1 MRLASAA
8 REGPRLLQRVYD
20 CRVCCESQEEAW
32 AVRRAILG
40 RASGGKQLPVDN
52 DEDRA
57 AAELCRAAGA
67 GDLERVEELLA
78 SGEATAEDAN
88 GAGESAVSRAV
99 RFAIETAR
107 GRDRERM
114 TRALKCVGLLMQ
126 KGADPFAASCL
137 GASARDVLEAAR
149 GEVPDAIIDTIRKE
163 LDRAAIVATADGGSL
178 LALTGPDAARAR
190 ELLRRREAR
199 ESRARRRDVTGWTAE
214 DERLDREDNEAED
227 AADPLYGVKLR
238 RYPRHGV
245 AAVFSS
251 DNGPDTKR
259 QDRRALEARYR
270 IRQAVEIHADPEKDP
285 RRNLGFTGYKGPTL
299 TGNKEADA
307 VRLLFHNDDV
317 TSVDS
322 GPRSIEDSIVL
333 KKRPGSAPAK
343 RSTAKRLDVTPLK
356 RRPQSATV
364 GKPTSELHGLE
375 EYNIH
380 ETHAEPQL
388 RRIRGLLE
396 ADALRGRPT
405 FIKQNLHLPP
415 TRGRLHKLAFKP
427 GRPPRPDKRSINL
440 ARAAAAATSQKKR
453 SILGTRPASAGAVR
467 PASASAVRQRPSSA
481 SVVRSTKSSS
491 ARARPASATA
501 TSRRRRVA
509 PTKAAPRHTP
519 ARPRSAPAAR
529 RRPVAPPPN
538 WSTNWSKTWAKP
550 VPSSR
555 SSSDLFL

>member
-1 MRLASAA
+1 M
-8 REGPRLLQRVYD
+8 
-20 CRVCCESQEEAW
+20 
-32 AVRRAILG
+32 
-40 RASGGKQLPVDN
+40 
-52 DEDRA
+52 
-57 AAELCRAAGA
+57 
-67 GDLERVEELLA
+67 
-78 SGEATAEDAN
+78 
-88 GAGESAVSRAV
+88 SRAV
-99 RFAIETAR
+99 RFAIQTAR
-107 GRDRERM
+107 GRNRLQM
-114 TRALKCVGLLMQ
+114 ARALKCVGLLMQ

-137 GASARDVLEAAR
+137 GASARDVLEEAR
-149 GEVPDAIIDTIRKE
+149 GEIPDAIIDTIRKE

-199 ESRARRRDVTGWTAE
+199 ESRARRREATGWTAE
-214 DERLDREDNEAED
+214 DERLDAEDNAEAD

-251 DNGPDTKR
+251 ENGPDTKR

-270 IRQAVEIHADPEKDP
+270 IRQALERHNDPEQDP
-285 RRNLGFTGYKGPTL
+285 RRNLGFTDYKGPTL
-299 TGNKEADA
+299 TGNKDADA

-333 KKRPGSAPAK
+333 TRKRPGSAPAK
-343 RSTAKRLDVTPLK
+343 RTTAKRLDVTPLK

-364 GKPTSELHGLE
+364 GKPASELHGLE

-380 ETHAEPQL
+380 ETHLEPQL

-396 ADALRGRPT
+396 PDAQRGKPT

-415 TRGRLHKLAFKP
+415 TRGRLHKLAFKA

-453 SILGTRPASAGAVR
+453 SLLGTR
-467 PASASAVRQRPSSA
+467 PASASAVRPSSASAARPASVSAARPRPSSA
-481 SVVRSTKSSS
+481 SVARPASATVTRAASSS
-491 ARARPASATA
+491 ARPRPSSATA
-501 TSRRRRVA
+501 TSRRRRVG

-519 ARPRSAPAAR
+519 ARPRSAPAR

-550 VPSSR
+550 VPNSSSSR
-555 SSSDLFL
+555 RSSAGDLFL

>member
-1 MRLASAA
+1 
-8 REGPRLLQRVYD
+8 
-20 CRVCCESQEEAW
+20 
-32 AVRRAILG
+32 
-40 RASGGKQLPVDN
+40 
-52 DEDRA
+52 
-57 AAELCRAAGA
+57 
-67 GDLERVEELLA
+67 
-78 SGEATAEDAN
+78 
-88 GAGESAVSRAV
+88 
-99 RFAIETAR
+99 
-107 GRDRERM
+107 M

-149 GEVPDAIIDTIRKE
+149 GEVPDAIIDTIRRE

-178 LALTGPDAARAR
+178 LALTGADAARAR

-214 DERLDREDNEAED
+214 DERLEAEDNAEAD

-251 DNGPDTKR
+251 ENGPDTKR

-270 IRQAVEIHADPEKDP
+270 IRQALERHNDPAQDP
-285 RRNLGFTGYKGPTL
+285 RRNLGFTDYKGPTL

-333 KKRPGSAPAK
+333 KRPGSAPAK
-343 RSTAKRLDVTPLK
+343 RSTPKRLDVTPLK

-364 GKPTSELHGLE
+364 GKPASELHGLG
-375 EYNIH
+375 EYNVH
-380 ETHAEPQL
+380 ETHLEPQL

-396 ADALRGRPT
+396 ADAQRGKPT

-415 TRGRLHKLAFKP
+415 TRGRLHKLAFKA

-440 ARAAAAATSQKKR
+440 ARAAAAANSSQKR
-453 SILGTRPASAGAVR
+453 SLLGARPASAGAVR
-467 PASASAVRQRPSSA
+467 PRPSSASVARPSSA
-481 SVVRSTKSSS
+481 SVVRSAPSS

-509 PTKAAPRHTP
+509 PTKAAPRHTV
-519 ARPRSAPAAR
+519 ARPRSAPAR

-555 SSSDLFL
+555 

>member
-1 MRLASAA
+1 M
-8 REGPRLLQRVYD
+8 
-20 CRVCCESQEEAW
+20 
-32 AVRRAILG
+32 RRAIIG
-40 RASGGKQLPVDN
+40 KAHGGKQLPVDN

-67 GDLERVEELLA
+67 GDLERVEELLET
-78 SGEATAEDAN
+78 GEATAEDAN

-99 RFAIETAR
+99 RFAIQTAR
-107 GRDRERM
+107 GRNRLQM
-114 TRALKCVGLLMQ
+114 TRALKCVALLME

-137 GASARDVLEAAR
+137 GASARDVLEEAR
-149 GEVPDAIIDTIRKE
+149 GEIPDGIIDTIGKE

-190 ELLRRREAR
+190 ELLRRRDAR
-199 ESRARRRDVTGWTAE
+199 ESRARRREVTGWTAA
-214 DERLDREDNEAED
+214 DERLDAEDNAEED

-251 DNGPDTKR
+251 ENGPDTKR

-270 IRQAVEIHADPEKDP
+270 IRQAVEIHADPAKDP
-285 RRNLGFTGYKGPTL
+285 RRNLGFTDYKGPTL

-317 TSVDS
+317 TSVES

-364 GKPTSELHGLE
+364 GKPASELYGLE
-375 EYNIH
+375 EINVH
-380 ETHAEPQL
+380 ETHLEPQL

-396 ADALRGRPT
+396 ADARPT
-405 FIKQNLHLPP
+405 FIKGNLHLPP

-440 ARAAAAATSQKKR
+440 ARAAAAAATSKKR
-453 SILGTRPASAGAVR
+453 SLLGVRPASAGAVR
-467 PASASAVRQRPSSA
+467 PASASVVRSAPSSA
-481 SVVRSTKSSS
+481 
-491 ARARPASATA
+491 RPRPSSATA
-501 TSRRRRVA
+501 TSRRRRVG
-509 PTKAAPRHTP
+509 PTKAAPRQT
-519 ARPRSAPAAR
+519 ATRPRSAPAR

-538 WSTNWSKTWAKP
+538 WSRNWSKTWAKP
-550 VPSSR
+550 VPNTSSSR
-555 SSSDLFL
+555 RSSAGDLFL

>member
-1 MRLASAA
+1 M
-8 REGPRLLQRVYD
+8 
-20 CRVCCESQEEAW
+20 
-32 AVRRAILG
+32 RRAILG
-40 RASGGKQLPVDN
+40 KAHGGKQLPVDN

-67 GDLERVEELLA
+67 GDLERVEELLET
-78 SGEATAEDAN
+78 GDATAEDAN

-107 GRDRERM
+107 GRDRLQM
-114 TRALKCVGLLMQ
+114 ARALKCVGLLMQ

-163 LDRAAIVATADGGSL
+163 LDRAAIVATADGAL
-178 LALTGPDAARAR
+178 VALTEKDANRAR
-190 ELLRRREAR
+190 ELIRRREAR
-199 ESRARRRDVTGWTAE
+199 ESRARRYADTGWTAE
-214 DERLDREDNEAED
+214 DERLEAEDNAEAD

-251 DNGPDTKR
+251 ENGPDTKR
-259 QDRRALEARYR
+259 QDRRALDARYR
-270 IRQAVEIHADPEKDP
+270 IRQALERHADPTKDP
-285 RRNLGFTGYKGPTL
+285 RYNYGQMEYKGPKL
-299 TGNKEADA
+299 TGNKDADA
-307 VRLLFHNDDV
+307 VRLLFHRGDDD

-322 GPRSIEDSIVL
+322 GPKSIEDSIVL

-343 RSTAKRLDVTPLK
+343 RLAVTPLK

-364 GKPTSELHGLE
+364 GKPTAAHNATDLRELG
-375 EYNIH
+375 EYNVH
-380 ETHAEPQL
+380 ETHLEPQL

-396 ADALRGRPT
+396 ADAQRGKPT

-415 TRGRLHKLAFKP
+415 TRGRLHKLAFKA

-453 SILGTRPASAGAVR
+453 SLLGTRPASAGALR
-467 PASASAVRQRPSSA
+467 PRPSSSSATRPSSA
-481 SVVRSTKSSS
+481 TVV
-491 ARARPASATA
+491 RPASATA

-509 PTKAAPRHTP
+509 PTKAAPRNTP

-550 VPSSR
+550 VPSS
-555 SSSDLFL
+555 SSSRRLSAGDLFL

>member
-1 MRLASAA
+1 M
-8 REGPRLLQRVYD
+8 
-20 CRVCCESQEEAW
+20 
-32 AVRRAILG
+32 
-40 RASGGKQLPVDN
+40 
-52 DEDRA
+52 
-57 AAELCRAAGA
+57 
-67 GDLERVEELLA
+67 
-78 SGEATAEDAN
+78 
-88 GAGESAVSRAV
+88 SRAV
-99 RFAIETAR
+99 RFAIQTAR
-107 GRDRERM
+107 GRNRLQM
-114 TRALKCVGLLMQ
+114 ARALKCVALLME

-137 GASARDVLEAAR
+137 GASARDVLEEAR
-149 GEVPDAIIDTIRKE
+149 GEIPDAIIDTIRKE

-214 DERLDREDNEAED
+214 DERLEAADNVEED

-251 DNGPDTKR
+251 ENGPDTKR

-270 IRQAVEIHADPEKDP
+270 IRQALERHNDPAQDP
-285 RRNLGFTGYKGPTL
+285 RRNLGFTDYKGPTL

-307 VRLLFHNDDV
+307 VRLLFHNDEV

-322 GPRSIEDSIVL
+322 GPNSIEDSIVL
-333 KKRPGSAPAK
+333 TRKRPGSAPAK
-343 RSTAKRLDVTPLK
+343 RLAVTKRLDVTPLK

-364 GKPTSELHGLE
+364 GKPASELHGLE

-396 ADALRGRPT
+396 ADAQRGRPS

-415 TRGRLHKLAFKP
+415 TRGRLHKLAFKA

-453 SILGTRPASAGAVR
+453 SLLGARPASAGAVR
-467 PASASAVRQRPSSA
+467 PRPSSA
-481 SVVRSTKSSS
+481 SAARPSS
-491 ARARPASATA
+491 ATVARPASATA
-501 TSRRRRVA
+501 TSRRRRVG
-509 PTKAAPRHTP
+509 PPKAAPRHATT
-519 ARPRSAPAAR
+519 RPRSAPAR

-555 SSSDLFL
+555 SSGDLFLLR

>member
-1 MRLASAA
+1 
-8 REGPRLLQRVYD
+8 
-20 CRVCCESQEEAW
+20 
-32 AVRRAILG
+32 VRRAILG

-67 GDLERVEELLA
+67 GDLERVAELLET
-78 SGEATAEDAN
+78 GEATAEDAN

-99 RFAIETAR
+99 RFAVDAAR
-107 GRDRERM
+107 GRNRLQM

-149 GEVPDAIIDTIRKE
+149 GEVPDAIIDTIRRE

-178 LALTGPDAARAR
+178 LALTGADAARAR

-214 DERLDREDNEAED
+214 DERLEAEDNAEAD

-251 DNGPDTKR
+251 ENGPDTKR

-270 IRQAVEIHADPEKDP
+270 IRQALERHNDPAQDP
-285 RRNLGFTGYKGPTL
+285 RRNLGFTDYKGPTL

-333 KKRPGSAPAK
+333 KRPGSAPAK
-343 RSTAKRLDVTPLK
+343 RSTPKRLDVTPLK

-364 GKPTSELHGLE
+364 GKPASELHGLG
-375 EYNIH
+375 EYNVH
-380 ETHAEPQL
+380 ETHLEPQL

-396 ADALRGRPT
+396 ADAQRGKPT

-415 TRGRLHKLAFKP
+415 TRGRLHKLAFKA

-440 ARAAAAATSQKKR
+440 ARAAAAANSSQKR
-453 SILGTRPASAGAVR
+453 SLLGARPASAGAVR
-467 PASASAVRQRPSSA
+467 PRPSSASVARPSSA
-481 SVVRSTKSSS
+481 SVVRSAPSS

-509 PTKAAPRHTP
+509 PTKAAPRHTV
-519 ARPRSAPAAR
+519 ARPRSAPAR

-555 SSSDLFL
+555 

>member
-1 MRLASAA
+1 M
-8 REGPRLLQRVYD
+8 
-20 CRVCCESQEEAW
+20 
-32 AVRRAILG
+32 RRAILG

-107 GRDRERM
+107 GRDRLQM
-114 TRALKCVGLLMQ
+114 ARALKCVGLLMQ
-126 KGADPFAASCL
+126 NGADPFAASCL

-163 LDRAAIVATADGGSL
+163 LDRAAIVVTADGGSL

-199 ESRARRRDVTGWTAE
+199 ESRARRREETGWTAE
-214 DERLDREDNEAED
+214 DERLDAEDNAEAD

-285 RRNLGFTGYKGPTL
+285 RRNLGFTDYKGPTL

-307 VRLLFHNDDV
+307 VRLFFHNDEV

-333 KKRPGSAPAK
+333 KRPGSAPAK
-343 RSTAKRLDVTPLK
+343 RLAVTKRLNVTPLK

-364 GKPTSELHGLE
+364 GKPASELHGLE

-396 ADALRGRPT
+396 ADAQRGRT
-405 FIKQNLHLPP
+405 FIKGNLHLPP
-415 TRGRLHKLAFKP
+415 TRGRLHKVAFKA

-440 ARAAAAATSQKKR
+440 ARAAAAAATSQKR
-453 SILGTRPASAGAVR
+453 SLLGTR
-467 PASASAVRQRPSSA
+467 PASASAVRPRPSSA
-481 SVVRSTKSSS
+481 S
-491 ARARPASATA
+491 AARPASASVA
-501 TSRRRRVA
+501 RSAPSSARPRPSSAAAASRRRRA
-509 PTKAAPRHTP
+509 GPTKAAVPRYT
-519 ARPRSAPAAR
+519 ASRPRSAPAH

-555 SSSDLFL
+555 SSGDLFL